1 MRYLDGALSSRQNN
15 FDLIRLLAAA
25 LVIYGHTFTFVAN
38 SGARDIIRVLTG
50 FDSGDLA
57 VKSFFFLSGLLV
69 TNSIIEGKSLKK
81 YVVSRLFRIMPALLF
96 MLLIVTFCIGT
107 ALTTLP
113 LGDYLVHSDT
123 YRFFVKMSLFGGW
136 GAVGGGYHQLPGVF
150 EASPASGSVNV
161 PLWTLTVEVFSY
173 ALILALFALGL
184 LQKRVTLVLA
194 LVIIGDSML
203 GKPVLFYFLPD
214 TLDHRFTPFCFALGG
229 LCAVYKQEVSVS
241 FLMPF
246 GFGLLYVLFRGAVW
260 DDYVFYAAVF
270 STILAVACAPQ
281 VVKLKGDISYGLYL
295 WGWPLQQLVLFMW
308 PGISFAMHLLLSLV
322 SATLMAIVSWKLV
335 ERPAMDLARKLLNL
349 SMTRSAAGVP
359 EPAIKKVG

>member
-246 GFGLLYVLFRGAVW
+246 GFGLLYVLFRGRCGMTMSSMRPCSRPSWRSPAPRRW
-260 DDYVFYAAVF
+260 SSSRAIFP
-270 STILAVACAPQ
+270 TACICGA
-281 VVKLKGDISYGLYL
+281 GHCSNWCCSCGRA
-295 WGWPLQQLVLFMW
+295 FR
-308 PGISFAMHLLLSLV
+308 LLC
-322 SATLMAIVSWKLV
+322 TCCCPWCQP
-335 ERPAMDLARKLLNL
+335 R
-349 SMTRSAAGVP
+349 
-359 EPAIKKVG
+359 